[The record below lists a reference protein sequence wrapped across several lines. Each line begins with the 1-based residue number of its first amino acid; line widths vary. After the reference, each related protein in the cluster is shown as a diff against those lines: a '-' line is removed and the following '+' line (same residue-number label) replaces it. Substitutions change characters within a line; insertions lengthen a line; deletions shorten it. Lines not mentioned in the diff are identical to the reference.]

1 MIKNYLHFIHK
12 KFSVKGYVIISV
24 VLMITSLFIFT
35 MYNVNSGNKLKNRE
49 KILIEKITDLEKKY
63 RFSQATIDHLNRKVA
78 EVEQVLHSI
87 PPPPDLNIER
97 INDPINYLKKDL
109 IKRNDLIPY
118 TGVLGGAMGFYD
130 ENSIHVL
137 NYKWIYAYFEDGHIG
152 GEILLEYNILEDGRI
167 NWKVIDAFR

>member
-12 KFSVKGYVIISV
+12 DFSIKGYVIISA
-24 VLMITSLFIFT
+24 VLMTASLFIFII
-35 MYNVNSGNKLKNRE
+35 YNVNSVNKFKDRE
-49 KILIEKITDLEKKY
+49 KILINKITDLEKKY
-63 RFSQATIDHLNRKVA
+63 RFSQATIDHLNKKIA

-87 PPPPDLNIER
+87 PQPPDLYIDS
-97 INDPINYLKKDL
+97 INDPISYLKKEL

-118 TGVLGGAMGFYD
+118 SGVLGGTMGFYD

-152 GEILLEYNILEDGRI
+152 GEILLEYNILEDGKI
-167 NWKVIDAFR
+167 LWKVIDASR

>member
-87 PPPPDLNIER
+87 PHPPDLNIES
-97 INDPINYLKKDL
+97 INDPISYLKKDL

-118 TGVLGGAMGFYD
+118 TGVLGGTMGFYD